1 MEGAGD
7 VVLLLAAGLGAGT
20 VNGVAGGGTL
30 AVSYTHLDVYKRQA
44 AFCAATLLADGDN
57 LGPAYFAIA
66 AVVAVSRVHVQIHH
80 ASDVVGGAVIG
91 VALGGI
97 GRAIS
102 PLPTPSLKRRS
113 GR

>member
-1 MEGAGD
+1 MKSIFQRGRP
-7 VVLLLAAGLGAGT
+7 VGLIEHP
-20 VNGVAGGGTL
+20 
-30 AVSYTHLDVYKRQA
+30 YPFRQPLTSSFPSGHATA